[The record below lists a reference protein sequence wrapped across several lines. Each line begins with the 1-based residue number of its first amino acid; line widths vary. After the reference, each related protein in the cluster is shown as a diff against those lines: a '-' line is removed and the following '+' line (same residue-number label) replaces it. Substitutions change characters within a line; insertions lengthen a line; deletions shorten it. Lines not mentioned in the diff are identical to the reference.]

1 MQKYKVYRN
10 SDFEIVT
17 NNWQSY
23 CAKHILIEAAGGF
36 VQNPEGQLLMIYRNG
51 KWDLPKG
58 KREVGESDK
67 DCALR
72 EVVEECGLTNLSLNS
87 FFKKTYH
94 TYELNGESILKI
106 TSWFLMH
113 SDYRG
118 IFIPQTS
125 EGIMN
130 VKWVNRNNIDKYVKN
145 TFGNIAEILLEL

>member
-1 MQKYKVYRN
+1 
-10 SDFEIVT
+10 
-17 NNWQSY
+17 
-23 CAKHILIEAAGGF
+23 
-36 VQNPEGQLLMIYRNG
+36 MIYRNG
-51 KWDLPKG
+51 MWDLPKG

-67 DCALR
+67 ECALR

-113 SDYRG
+113 SDFKG
-118 IFIPQTS
+118 IFIPQIT
-125 EGIMN
+125 EGIID
-130 VKWVNRNNIDKYVKN
+130 VKWVNKNNLDEYAKN